1 MAIGSKNSLGRLVRA
16 RRVQL
21 GMSQRELGRQAGVTD
36 SAISL
41 IETGVTQSVT
51 PNVLH
56 KLAEALQVPIDD
68 LLSPNMQLQA
78 VLADTEKGLAE
89 ALRGPRVE
97 ALLQAQEDAS
107 TALMSG
113 IVRGTLTVDDLKMVR
128 TMIESLVAKNE
139 RG

>member
-21 GMSQRELGRQAGVTD
+21 GLSQRELGRQAGVTD

-41 IETGVTQSVT
+41 IETGITQSVT
-51 PNVLH
+51 PSVLQ
-56 KLAEALQVPIDD
+56 KLAEALQIPLDD
-68 LLSPNMQLQA
+68 LLSPNTQLQA
-78 VLADTEKGLAE
+78 VLADTERGLAE
-89 ALRGPRVE
+89 ALRGPRME

-107 TALMSG
+107 GALMSG
-113 IVRGTLTVDDLKMVR
+113 IIRGTLTVDDLKMVK
-128 TMIESLVAKNE
+128 TMIDSLVAKNE